1 MEKKW
6 RAEEGIAGGA
16 WRWRRM
22 PRSRTARSL
31 ARQEMESIAAE
42 RIIWARAVVGG
53 VGDWELGKV
62 DAAPTSRRGV
72 GVGDATRGWW
82 SGMDRSG
89 DRGHSERV
97 VARRGR
103 VVALPS
109 ARFTGLP
116 WAPMGRGARARE
128 LFGCRLGGI
137 HPAGPADERALD
149 PVPESGGGGPCPCA
163 CECD

>member
-53 VGDWELGKV
+53 VG
-62 DAAPTSRRGV
+62 V
-72 GVGDATRGWW
+72 GE
-82 SGMDRSG
+82 S
-89 DRGHSERV
+89 
-97 VARRGR
+97 
-103 VVALPS
+103 
-109 ARFTGLP
+109 
-116 WAPMGRGARARE
+116 GRGADVAT
-128 LFGCRLGGI
+128 
-137 HPAGPADERALD
+137 
-149 PVPESGGGGPCPCA
+149 SGG
-163 CECD
+163 